1 MGKVSGEKITLTL
14 VFNHCEIHPRNLVVY
29 QHGKNTV
36 WTTLWFHMLI
46 SFCSQFQKMY
56 VVFNQADV
64 QLLTNDR
71 SSLKQVRALL
81 GSCDFS
87 KGHNTMLYSPNGW
100 HLLRRLYQWKKH
112 RTASSWKNQCEAAM
126 MCSKKKTGKILATAR
141 FEPTTQSVY
150 GRRSTTELFHLWA
163 CDST

>member
-1 MGKVSGEKITLTL
+1 MLFI
-14 VFNHCEIHPRNLVVY
+14 
-29 QHGKNTV
+29 NTV
-36 WTTLWFHMLI
+36 KTLCERYTCKSTLWFHMLI

-87 KGHNTMLYSPNGW
+87 KGHNTVLYSPNGW

-126 MCSKKKTGKILATAR
+126 MCSKKKQAKYWPQRGLNRQPRVFMDVALPLSCFICGHAT
-141 FEPTTQSVY
+141 P
-150 GRRSTTELFHLWA
+150 L
-163 CDST
+163 